1 MEVDEAP
8 NALQIP
14 LVVVPSRST
23 FLQTRRC
30 LHLQLP
36 DSNRNIPTLPQSL
49 TLEQLEAHAST
60 LWKTLMAVT
69 YSNQGVALHLLRTLR
84 SFSNGEKIFTE
95 TIEVLMQYLGVSK
108 SKKRR
113 CEQM

>member
-1 MEVDEAP
+1 
-8 NALQIP
+8 
-14 LVVVPSRST
+14 
-23 FLQTRRC
+23 
-30 LHLQLP
+30 
-36 DSNRNIPTLPQSL
+36 
-49 TLEQLEAHAST
+49 
-60 LWKTLMAVT
+60 MAVT